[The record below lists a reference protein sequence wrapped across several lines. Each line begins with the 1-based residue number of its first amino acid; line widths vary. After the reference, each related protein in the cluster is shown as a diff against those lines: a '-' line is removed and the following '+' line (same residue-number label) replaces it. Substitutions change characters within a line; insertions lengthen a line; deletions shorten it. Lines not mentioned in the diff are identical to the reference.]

1 MVAAMAAG
9 SVAVAVLIVLIVAT
23 WSTYSPSMMGRDRM
37 DGLTADA
44 LATQVG
50 AIVSA
55 SSTTF
60 ILVRS
65 LGAKE
70 KQYRRHP
77 NPLLF
82 WKAAVD
88 GVYALQLCAQTLH
101 IRLVPAVLS
110 AAMIQSAL
118 YASES
123 WFVLISYDLYACGT
137 NPFQNTAYSIR
148 WYHAIAWSVGG
159 VAGLVSWLYI
169 APSDRDDIVEHARD
183 VIGATEWTLG
193 LFYIYVTLCVLCA
206 CVFLLLENQSRPP
219 VGGIKEAL
227 RTRSSMLHA
236 SRTFTI
242 LYGVYQFVAIV
253 LWVLLTLSSVA
264 ASWQVHVAFNGLVG
278 ARGFMDLVTWH
289 AINSRSFVLHSPSS
303 SLPVDATNRS
313 VSGGS
318 DSFLDGV
325 MSWNPEFNVALRNE
339 VLHFTTRGIVAASLS
354 TTNTASN
361 QSHNY
366 HRRIQLN
373 LHELG
378 MHLRFDSYYP
388 HLFQDVRRGY
398 RLDEA
403 SYRESFMSTCHERVG
418 HGGSSGAFMFYTAD
432 YLFLVKT
439 ITKAERRVLL
449 KMLPAYIQYL
459 KRHPRTH
466 LTRYYGCH
474 AIHMYR
480 QRFYFVVMSNAM
492 GRVSMHQSFDLKGS
506 WINRHAKTTPP
517 GDPEVCTYCGIAFP
531 SGSRLPCGLSIH
543 GMHLP
548 HRVLKD
554 NDLQRK
560 LQLAPSTAHEIV
572 AQLALDSNFLRDQG
586 ITDYSLLLSVHT
598 TQFTVDADSIHMTPS
613 SRHQHRHLHH
623 PRHPSSPHSSGYM
636 STATAL
642 CFPVDTTQTA
652 TTSSSAV
659 TATCTSSHPVCSCL
673 GTSSGHSRGG
683 SVETT
688 TSSSIV
694 LENCDTVQMASS
706 TRTLTWFACVV
717 ADCRFVSPKLP
728 VLDPYCR

>member
-1 MVAAMAAG
+1 
-9 SVAVAVLIVLIVAT
+9 
-23 WSTYSPSMMGRDRM
+23 MMGRDRM

-110 AAMIQSAL
+110 AALVQSSL

-159 VAGLVSWLYI
+159 VAGLVSWLCI

-492 GRVSMHQSFDLKGS
+492 GRSPTVDSFHRSCRYSIHIADDDDDV
-506 WINRHAKTTPP
+506 TTPLAASYRKSSLDFGTFEKSP
-517 GDPEVCTYCGIAFP
+517 WMGQRDTTKSGVKASAVVGPDFYTLGIVDLLQTWTWQKRMERWWKVYVL
-531 SGSRLPCGLSIH
+531 RLDGRGISAAPPAPYAARFQTKMRDIL
-543 GMHLP
+543 LP
-548 HRVLKD
+548 HG
-554 NDLQRK
+554 
-560 LQLAPSTAHEIV
+560 A
-572 AQLALDSNFLRDQG
+572 
-586 ITDYSLLLSVHT
+586 
-598 TQFTVDADSIHMTPS
+598 
-613 SRHQHRHLHH
+613 
-623 PRHPSSPHSSGYM
+623 
-636 STATAL
+636 TATSDML
-642 CFPVDTTQTA
+642 IEKPNMA
-652 TTSSSAV
+652 TCSSSTYAQVDDEYDTSV
-659 TATCTSSHPVCSCL
+659 T
-673 GTSSGHSRGG
+673 
-683 SVETT
+683 
-688 TSSSIV
+688 
-694 LENCDTVQMASS
+694 
-706 TRTLTWFACVV
+706 
-717 ADCRFVSPKLP
+717 
-728 VLDPYCR
+728 